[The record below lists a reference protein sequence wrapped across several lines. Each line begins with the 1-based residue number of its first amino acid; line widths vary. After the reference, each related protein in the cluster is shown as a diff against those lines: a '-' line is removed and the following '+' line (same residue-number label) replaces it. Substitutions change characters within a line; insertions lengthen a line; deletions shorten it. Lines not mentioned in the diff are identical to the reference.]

1 MPTEFTAQVTT
12 IYCLCDDFLRAWGHK
27 DDPQA
32 KMSTAE
38 VMTVALVA
46 AARFNSNHEIS
57 RLFLKGHG
65 YMPAMLSKGRFNRRL
80 HAVPEALW
88 QGLLW
93 LLGQVAQQNESQQNE
108 SQQNES
114 QQNESQQNESQQNES
129 QQPYI
134 VDSCPV
140 PVCANIRIC
149 RCRLY
154 QDEHHRGYCA
164 SKRSYYY
171 GLKVHLLV
179 SATGQPVEFVL
190 TPAAEADI
198 SGLRRLGLDLAPG
211 AWVVADAA
219 YTDYTFEDIMGE
231 AGQITLTAD
240 RRKNSKRP
248 HPAWLS
254 YWCQQ
259 SRRRIETTFS
269 TLTEW
274 MGRRLHAVTPQG
286 FELKIGLTI
295 LAYAILT

>member
-1 MPTEFTAQVTT
+1 MPNEFTAQVTM
-12 IYCLCDDFLRAWGHK
+12 IYCLCDDFLDAWGYK

-46 AARFNSNHEIS
+46 AAHFNGNHEIS

-93 LLGQVAQQNESQQNE
+93 LLGQAAQQTQAQQTQA
-108 SQQNES
+108 QQTDA
-114 QQNESQQNESQQNES
+114 QG
-129 QQPYI
+129 PYI

-154 QDEHHRGYCA
+154 RDERHRGYCA

-179 SATGQPVEFVL
+179 STTGQPIEFVL

-211 AWVVADAA
+211 SWVVADAA
-219 YTDYTFEDIMGE
+219 YTDYTFEDLMGE

-248 HPAWLS
+248 HPAWLT

-295 LAYAILT
+295 IAYAIVA